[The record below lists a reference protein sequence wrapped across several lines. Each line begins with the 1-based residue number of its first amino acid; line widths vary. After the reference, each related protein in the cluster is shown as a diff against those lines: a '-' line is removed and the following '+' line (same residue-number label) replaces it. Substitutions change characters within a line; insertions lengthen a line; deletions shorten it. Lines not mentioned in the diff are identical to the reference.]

1 MAANMHASDTTHD
14 SGPAPERDE
23 LRFSV
28 PSIPELWAEVDE
40 SGAPL
45 DQSDG
50 SRSRSGRRLT
60 VIPDPPDVDEIWDE
74 GAGSANSE
82 PVSAEPSAEEAP
94 SKPGVFRRFARWLV
108 TPG

>member
-14 SGPAPERDE
+14 SDPAPERDE

-45 DQSDG
+45 DQGSG
-50 SRSRSGRRLT
+50 SRSHRRLAAL
-60 VIPDPPDVDEIWDE
+60 PDPPDVDEIWDE
-74 GAGSANSE
+74 GASSESSE
-82 PVSAEPSAEEAP
+82 PASAEPSVEEAP
-94 SKPGVFRRFARWLV
+94 SEAGVFRRFARWLV